1 MICHTPTGK
10 SFAGELAKLRYDI
23 TDLEQRIAEWGSALQ
38 SDEEQELLEA
48 RELHAAVQRMARS
61 R

>member
-10 SFAGELAKLRYDI
+10 RFAGELAKLRHDI

-48 RELHAAVQRMARS
+48 RKLHESLRRMYGS
-61 R
+61 